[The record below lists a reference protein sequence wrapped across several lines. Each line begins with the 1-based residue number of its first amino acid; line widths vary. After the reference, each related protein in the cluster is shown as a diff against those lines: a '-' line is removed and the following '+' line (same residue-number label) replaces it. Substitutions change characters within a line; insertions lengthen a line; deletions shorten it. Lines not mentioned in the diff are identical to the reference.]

1 MARYVISEEERET
14 LAARAGIAR
23 DVLFQNALRDALAAG
38 LESWDGCR
46 GRLSHIQAAMIAHG
60 PYITRP
66 APPEIGGGTPN
77 PTSPW
82 R

>member
-1 MARYVISEEERET
+1 MARRAHAAPGGLRTRRSWAHLCTVI
-14 LAARAGIAR
+14 AG
-23 DVLFQNALRDALAAG
+23 LAAG
-38 LESWDGCR
+38 LESWAGCR
-46 GRLSHIQAAMIAHG
+46 GHLTHIQAALIAHG

-82 R
+82 RSNR